1 MYRASGAVIIHI
13 PSMYIICKH
22 NEVDN
27 MFYTT
32 AGLMFTNTDMI
43 GVHTPPVSFP
53 I

>member
-13 PSMYIICKH
+13 PSMYKSKH

-32 AGLMFTNTDMI
+32 AGLMFTNTDI
-43 GVHTPPVSFP
+43 
-53 I
+53 